1 MANKTDMATGVA
13 VLVCSALGAYGIK
26 TTDNTA
32 SATDSLGAT
41 AFPTAI
47 IVLLCLC
54 GFLLIFQGMK
64 RSDTRH
70 YWPSRPVLCKTL
82 GNILLFLL
90 YAALVMILGEWFIQT
105 DVEFL
110 QQNMGF
116 GIGTF
121 LYLMAAFYLN
131 GRRRPWEM
139 LLVAVL
145 VPTSIILLFNK
156 MFQIALP

>member
-1 MANKTDMATGVA
+1 MANKTDIVTGVA
-13 VLVCSALGAYGIK
+13 VLGCSALGAYGIK
-26 TTDNTA
+26 TTGSTA

-47 IVLLCLC
+47 IALLCLC
-54 GFLLIFQGMK
+54 GVLLIIQGMK
-64 RSDTRH
+64 KSDVRQ

-82 GNILLFLL
+82 GNIVLFLL
-90 YAALVMILGEWFIQT
+90 YAGLVMILGEWFIQT
-105 DVEFL
+105 DVELL

-121 LYLMAAFYLN
+121 IYLMAAFYLN
-131 GRRRPWEM
+131 GRRRLWEM

-145 VPTSIILLFNK
+145 VPASIILLFNK